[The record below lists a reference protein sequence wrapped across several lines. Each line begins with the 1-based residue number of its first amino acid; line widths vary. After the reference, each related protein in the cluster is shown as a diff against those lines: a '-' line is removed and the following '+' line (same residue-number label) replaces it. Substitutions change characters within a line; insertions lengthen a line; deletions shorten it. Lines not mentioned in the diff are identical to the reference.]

1 MEVAVEAEKA
11 AEEVAVEVA
20 VEAEKAAEEE
30 KLLSSA
36 PIAYA
41 DAEIPELTEEEMAEF
56 KEETKPSQA
65 AMLDER
71 LNLLDDEISAY
82 SIELERVTELAN
94 AEADRQKVMRKELT
108 ALAKNVREESDPEK
122 KSILSTWRDNMY
134 SQLSALEQKLVLLK
148 SKVLVLKN
156 DIKNRQ
162 DEMERIERAEKE
174 AKQRKAAAD
183 ERERGIPPLFLSN
196 DAEEAAI

>member
-1 MEVAVEAEKA
+1 M
-11 AEEVAVEVA
+11 EVA